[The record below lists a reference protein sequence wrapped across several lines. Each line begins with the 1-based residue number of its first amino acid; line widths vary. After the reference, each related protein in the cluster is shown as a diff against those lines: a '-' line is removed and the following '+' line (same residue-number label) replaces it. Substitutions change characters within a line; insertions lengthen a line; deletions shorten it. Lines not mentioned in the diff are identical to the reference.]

1 MCLAYL
7 LTNLTIE
14 ESKRVMKKADER
26 KESLFIEHY
35 VECGNA
41 KESAIASGYNE
52 KSASSMG
59 YYLKQK
65 FTHEIR
71 DKLTEKMN
79 GITAKGINVLID
91 LLDCEQPAVRL
102 KSAQFI
108 LQANGYADQN
118 INMNINKT
126 KNENK
131 TDEQLKEELMKLI
144 EENPT
149 ILPKGLKLVN

>member
-1 MCLAYL
+1 
-7 LTNLTIE
+7 
-14 ESKRVMKKADER
+14 MKKADER

-35 VECGNA
+35 VNSGKA

-65 FTHEIR
+65 YTHEIR

-79 GITAKGINVLID
+79 SLTSKGINVLLE

-118 INMNINKT
+118 INMNINKD
-126 KNENK
+126 KHRDK
-131 TDEQLKEELMKLI
+131 TDEELKEELKKLI